1 MLLVFVYGTLLRGEP
16 NHELLSRSRFL
27 CEARTD
33 PCYTLVDM
41 GAFPAMI
48 PQGSTSVVGEVFEV
62 TVEVLEALDELEGHP
77 DWYTRT
83 TITLGNGMSVDTY
96 LRDPAKFDGRPV
108 IPSGNWRDKRGHR
121 E

>member
-1 MLLVFVYGTLLRGEP
+1 MHFVFVYGTLLRGEP

-27 CEARTD
+27 GEARTE
-33 PCYTLVDM
+33 PSYTLVDM

-48 PQGSTSVVGEVFEV
+48 HQGSTSVVGEVFEV
-62 TVEVLEALDELEGHP
+62 TDDVLDALDELEGHP

-83 TITLGNGMSVDTY
+83 TITLSNGIVAETY

-108 IPSGNWRDKRGHR
+108 IDSGSWRERRRHR